1 MKKMD
6 LQLKLNKKMIYLII
20 TKDKEAFFTDWFD
33 LDNFYNP
40 EVMYCVINMIEGEI
54 TFDGQTWE
62 LIEED
67 HL

>member
-1 MKKMD
+1 MT
-6 LQLKLNKKMIYLII
+6 YLII

-40 EVMYCVINMIEGEI
+40 EVMYCIINMLNGEI
-54 TFDGQTWE
+54 TFDGKIWE

>member
-1 MKKMD
+1 MT
-6 LQLKLNKKMIYLII
+6 YLII